1 MVVRR
6 KPDCHKR
13 NKIQAMNHKL
23 TISITFQEPKDL
35 SLYFQMLK
43 DQIKHHLN
51 HSEETTLP
59 LEFDN
64 EWGGFNGTLKID
76 KQ

>member
-1 MVVRR
+1 
-6 KPDCHKR
+6 
-13 NKIQAMNHKL
+13 MNHKL
-23 TISITFQEPKDL
+23 TISITFQELKDL

-51 HSEETTLP
+51 HNEETSVP

-76 KQ
+76 RE